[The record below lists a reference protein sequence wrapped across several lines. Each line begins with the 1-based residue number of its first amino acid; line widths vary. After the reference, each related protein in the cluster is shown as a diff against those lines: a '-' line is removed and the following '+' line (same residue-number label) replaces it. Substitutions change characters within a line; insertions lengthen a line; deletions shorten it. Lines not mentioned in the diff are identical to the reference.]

1 MQLVRSL
8 VLAAAAAPAAEA
20 FGIAAPTSAV
30 SRRAAAA
37 AGSSLRA
44 SDKPLT
50 ELCKITKEA
59 CDAVSP
65 MLNELYSQI
74 KIGTGTSDTAAFKS
88 DATFFTIADGIVQH
102 MFIEYL
108 FAGDKFG
115 NIVGEEDDSVVNILE
130 TPYMVDDLVVPEEFE
145 ELVAETLEKVRA
157 LARKIDGEAYREM
170 TIFVDP
176 IDGTREFATGKGD
189 KVTILVGY
197 NDAAGV
203 PQAGIIYRP
212 LTEPK
217 YWASGALSEGFKD
230 GVLDVPDE
238 LNPKGLLITDGKVS
252 PFIKS
257 TIENSGMNM
266 VPSLASGNRVLMLI
280 EGKAGA
286 YIRDTGG
293 FAKWD
298 TSGPQAVLQAHG
310 GVMAKLPAFLEDKTM
325 ISYTHLKSN
334 LNMDFCKRSVGLTLS
349 NARDKSMFI
358 PGLDSIVTD
367 VHLVKEYSCVQG
379 LVALAPTKMEA
390 FYLNAIH
397 SAMNNIRK
405 ETPPTYT

>member
-1 MQLVRSL
+1 
-8 VLAAAAAPAAEA
+8 
-20 FGIAAPTSAV
+20 
-30 SRRAAAA
+30 
-37 AGSSLRA
+37 
-44 SDKPLT
+44 
-50 ELCKITKEA
+50 
-59 CDAVSP
+59 
-65 MLNELYSQI
+65 
-74 KIGTGTSDTAAFKS
+74 
-88 DATFFTIADGIVQH
+88 

-115 NIVGEEDDSVVNILE
+115 DIVGEEDDSVVNILE
-130 TPYMVDDLVVPEEFE
+130 TPYTVDNLVVPEEFE
-145 ELVAETLEKVRA
+145 ELIRDTLQKVKA
-157 LARKIDGEAYREM
+157 LAVKIDDKAYKHM
-170 TIFVDP
+170 TVFVDP

-197 NDAAGV
+197 NDAEGI

-212 LTEPK
+212 LTTPH
-217 YWASGALSEGFKD
+217 YWASGAKSENFKD
-230 GVLDVPDE
+230 GVLDTPE
-238 LNPKGLLITDGKVS
+238 EQNPKGLLITDGKVS
-252 PFIKS
+252 PFIRS

-266 VPSLASGNRVLMLI
+266 VPSLASGNRVLMLV

-298 TSGPQAVLQAHG
+298 TSGPQAVLEAHG
-310 GVMAKLPAFLEDKTM
+310 GVMAKLPEFLDNKTLV
-325 ISYTHLKSN
+325 SYTHLKTKLN
-334 LNMDFCKRSVGLTLS
+334 LDFCKRTVGLTLS

-405 ETPPTYT
+405 DDPPMYT